1 MVGIIDPAIPPTTQI
16 VLEWFLIL
24 LISPFIFTSNTIKI
38 LKYCVCFTLTHGLQS
53 FFFQQT
59 NLKCLDAHSIS
70 YPPTF
75 IIELFFHNLSE
86 IVDS

>member
-38 LKYCVCFTLTHGLQS
+38 LKYCVCFTFNS
-53 FFFQQT
+53 WAAKFFLPA
-59 NLKCLDAHSIS
+59 NK
-70 YPPTF
+70 
-75 IIELFFHNLSE
+75 SE
-86 IVDS
+86 MP